1 MKIDSHHHFWKFDPI
16 EYSWMNEDMGV
27 LKRDYGPTE
36 LKKEIDEAGI
46 DGVVSVQASQT
57 LAETDA
63 LLDYA
68 AKEDFIKGVVGWF
81 PLAEENVVEVIA
93 LYADKRFLKGV
104 RHVVQDEPDDR
115 FILGEDFN
123 RGVSRLKEFGLVYDI
138 LIYERQ
144 LAPSIE
150 FVDRHPNLVFV
161 LDHVA
166 KPRIRDNAM
175 KPWADLMRQ
184 MAERPNVYCKLSGMA
199 TEGDWENWTEEQ
211 LVRYAEVALEAF
223 GSQRLMFGSDW
234 PVALLAVEY
243 QRWVAIV
250 DDFISTLSED
260 EQAAIWG
267 ETAARAYK
275 L

>member
-1 MKIDSHHHFWKFDPI
+1 MKIDSHHHFWKYDPI

-81 PLAEENVVEVIA
+81 PLAEENVAEVIA
-93 LYADKRFLKGV
+93 PYVDNQLLKGV

-150 FVDRHPNLVFV
+150 FIDRHPDLVFV

-184 MAERPNVYCKLSGMA
+184 MAERPNVYCKLSGIA
-199 TEGDWENWTEEQ
+199 TEADWENWTEEQ
-211 LVRYAEVALEAF
+211 LVRYVEVAFEAF

-243 QRWVAIV
+243 QHWVAIV
-250 DDFISTLSED
+250 DDFISTLSEA